1 MMDYLMF
8 AGDLLIHMI
17 IIFICLGIS
26 ISVVFWGIAT
36 IFWAYDKIKEAI
48 REERK

>member
-17 IIFICLGIS
+17 IIFVCLGIS
-26 ISVVFWGIAT
+26 VSALFLGVAIMFWT
-36 IFWAYDKIKEAI
+36 YDKI
-48 REERK
+48 RKALK